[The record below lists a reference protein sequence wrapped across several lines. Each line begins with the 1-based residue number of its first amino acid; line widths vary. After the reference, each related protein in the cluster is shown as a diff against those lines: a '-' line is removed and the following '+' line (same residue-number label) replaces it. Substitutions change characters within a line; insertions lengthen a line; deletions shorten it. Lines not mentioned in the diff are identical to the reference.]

1 MTQDEAHGEVE
12 RKIEEAR
19 RSGAQ
24 HLDLSRAYKHSD
36 AILDG
41 LPRSLGQLTQLRSL
55 NLAGNRLRTLPGW
68 IESLNQLRTLVISD
82 NSLETL
88 PSSFE
93 RFTQLRSLDI
103 SWNRMTEV
111 PAPVRAFSQLES
123 LSLDH
128 NKLGSVP
135 EWLGQFSRL
144 QSLSISS
151 AELTILPE
159 SMRNLTQLK
168 SLDLSRNELRSLPE
182 WMGELVNLSK
192 LDVAS
197 NQLEQLPSCLGLLR
211 QLSEFH
217 VWMNPLQDI
226 PSELI
231 DFPLLTHFAFN
242 SPTLTEIPSKIFLL
256 KHLTRLDLSGFE
268 TLNFIP
274 DDIGKLTN
282 LDWLHITRS
291 KVDRVPN
298 SVSELRNLTVLGL
311 DGNQLTDLPSS
322 LLALEKLSSIRLK
335 DNPLNPEL
343 AAAYKEGIAAVKRY
357 LRAKTGPQV
366 SLWEAKMILVGEGEV
381 GKSSLL
387 GALRDEAW
395 TEDNPTTHGIEIKP
409 VKITSPIKGTEITFN
424 GWDFGGQRV
433 YRPTHQLFFSAPAVY
448 LVVWKPREGPQ
459 QGFVKEWISL
469 IKHRAPDAKI
479 IVVATHGGPKQRQ
492 PDIDRQ
498 EIWDLFGK
506 DVIVDFFLVD
516 SKPDKKGKRKGIAE
530 LKKAIARVAATLP
543 EMGRKVPQRWEQ
555 TRQALKKTGAAY
567 LPLPRVESLC
577 FDHKMDADEARD
589 FIRISHRLGHLI
601 HYEHDPILQN
611 LVVLKPDW
619 LSTAISF
626 VLDDEQTRKDHGL
639 VSPERLGQL
648 WDDPKR
654 KDRYPKELHPV
665 FLGLMERYDLS
676 YRIPDARKNQTN
688 ETSLIAQLVPDVRPP
703 EHEFRA
709 GWHPGLA
716 RGDEQQSQICR
727 IVDAKS
733 GQSATAE
740 GLFYQLI
747 VRLHKYSLGRVNRD
761 SSLHWQRGLVLD
773 DDYNGRALLENVGN
787 DVRITVRAA
796 YPERFLSVLT
806 HEVKWL
812 VENFWKGLRCE
823 VTVPCMAPCGKDAP
837 GTGLFEV
844 EKLIAFKKQ
853 EMQKFPCYVSG
864 CSQAQDIDSLLR
876 NAPAAR
882 RTAVEV
888 FLADNFDEMRSRLD
902 AVRDQLNR
910 QDHQAR
916 GQFDIL
922 DQNDRRILSRIED
935 AYTGLMQSLTD
946 EAKEGPRLF
955 GFEPVDRTFFSR
967 PKWVSAKFRL
977 TLWCEHSR
985 LPLPVLNGKGD
996 SRGVYELDLPRDWVV
1011 KAAPYLKLVTGLLSL
1026 VVPVAGSAMKLELD
1040 DAAYKEIEKQ
1050 LEFGQKSFESAL
1062 KGTEKAEDWATS
1074 GDAPDLEQ
1082 GNSIRAQGAVL
1093 RQLHAWL
1100 KEKDPSFGGLVR
1112 VQNRRQEFV
1121 WVHPK
1126 FQSEY

>member
-853 EMQKFPCYVSG
+853 KMQKFPCYVSG